1 MHVHGSPRV
10 HTRIHTPHAGIQRE
24 PLSLHTHG
32 DTHRWSRAFTPALQ
46 HFPTHHTHSQ
56 AGPAGHT
63 HTNTHTSARSTQ
75 QAQNQ
80 PAQPSVRFPP
90 PGRRKLAAAESAP
103 GCRQGHRQG
112 KGEGGGQ
119 LVGLEG
125 QRSQQPPPSSPI
137 AGAQTPAIRP
147 ASGVSLPPR
156 SSFQRGFLYL
166 DSPVSF
172 TPCLAAPRLT
182 WPPLRRPLSLCSR
195 GHCSQTCRRRR
206 FGEQA

>member
-1 MHVHGSPRV
+1 MVTG
-10 HTRIHTPHAGIQRE
+10 IHTSPPTLPHT
-24 PLSLHTHG
+24 PYTLT
-32 DTHRWSRAFTPALQ
+32 SRSSWA
-46 HFPTHHTHSQ
+46 
-56 AGPAGHT
+56 HT
-63 HTNTHTSARSTQ
+63 HTYTHTSARSTQ

-90 PGRRKLAAAESAP
+90 PGRHKLAAAESAP

-125 QRSQQPPPSSPI
+125 QRSQQPPPSSPV
-137 AGAQTPAIRP
+137 AGAQTPASESIHR
-147 ASGVSLPPR
+147 VSLPPR

-172 TPCLAAPRLT
+172 TPCPAAPRLT
-182 WPPLRRPLSLCSR
+182 WQPLRRPLSLCSR